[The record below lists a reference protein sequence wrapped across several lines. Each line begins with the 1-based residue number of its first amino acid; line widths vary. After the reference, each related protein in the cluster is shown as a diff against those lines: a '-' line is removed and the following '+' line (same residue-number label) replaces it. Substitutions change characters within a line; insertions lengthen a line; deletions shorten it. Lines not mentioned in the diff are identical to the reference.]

1 MSDNERSNKAQKK
14 LVNNYGGF
22 SYTCSGINNETGET
36 IYANRY
42 VVSTDTSGNS
52 KKLYKDKNTEYE
64 GTQVEK
70 AELTDKTNADR
81 ISELRGLSTSTKAP
95 YKAPAISK
103 ENLQGLHYVYSSKLG
118 R

>member
-1 MSDNERSNKAQKK
+1 MANAMSDKERSNKAQKK

-64 GTQVEK
+64 GTQVERAK
-70 AELTDKTNADR
+70 LTDKANADR

-95 YKAPAISK
+95 VISK
-103 ENLQGLHYVYSSKLG
+103 ENLQGLHYVYNSKLG